1 MAMDRQEA
9 ERIYDAGKEVV
20 IETLLAMDARI
31 RELEKL
37 EQRVLEL
44 ERIIAALTRN
54 SSNSS
59 RPPSSDL
66 PGTKKTK
73 RIRPANRK
81 QGGQPGHKGKKR
93 DLLPP
98 EEMDRIHNLF
108 PERCECCQLPFPSAL
123 LIPSLQPTRHQV
135 FELPVVTPIKEEY
148 RCHTLLCQCGHRT
161 AASLP
166 RHIAQSNFGPRVHAA
181 IAYLAS
187 VHRGSRRGIAEI
199 MGNFF
204 NIDISTGA
212 ICNAAERVSEACVPV
227 VNVIKRYTA
236 KALTLNI
243 DETGWKSKGDRR
255 YLWTFVSPLAVLF
268 VIAASRGAK
277 VLTEVLGDTFAGII
291 TSDDYSA
298 YNSYH
303 KHGLRQLCWAHIIRK
318 FKGLKDGRSSPDAYL
333 FSKNMLKEIGTIFT
347 YWHAYPDSGC
357 SRSQLWLAT
366 ALIRGRIKRYCNH
379 YLDSNDP
386 LVRTRAKRTLQNWD
400 YLFTFLAH
408 EGVEPTNNAAE
419 RAIRPAVQWRKICF
433 GSQSA
438 TGERFTERL
447 LTVVRTCQ
455 MHGVNSFEFLAKVM
469 SDTSSGKPPIPS
481 LPFLLPN

>member
-1 MAMDRQEA
+1 MDRQEA
-9 ERIYDAGKEVV
+9 ERIYEADKEVV
-20 IETLLAMDARI
+20 IETLLAMAARI
-31 RELEKL
+31 NGL
-37 EQRVLEL
+37 EQRILDL
-44 ERIIAALTRN
+44 ERVVSALTRN

-66 PGTKKTK
+66 PGAKKAK
-73 RIRPANRK
+73 RVRPGNRK

-93 DLLPP
+93 ELLPP
-98 EEMDRIHNLF
+98 EEMDRIHDIF
-108 PERCECCQLPFPSAL
+108 PERCEYCRLHFPPTL
-123 LIPSLQPTRHQV
+123 QIPSQQPVRHQV

-166 RHIAQSNFGPRVHAA
+166 SHIAQSNFGPRVHAA
-181 IAYLAS
+181 IAYLAAA
-187 VHRGSRRGIAEI
+187 HRGSRRGIAEV
-199 MGNFF
+199 MDNFF

-236 KALTLNI
+236 NALPLNI

-255 YLWTFVSPLAVLF
+255 YLWTFVSPYTVLF

-277 VLTEVLGDTFAGII
+277 VLKEVLGDTFAGII
-291 TSDDYSA
+291 TSDDHSA

-303 KHGLRQLCWAHIIRK
+303 KHGLRQLCWSHIIRK

-347 YWHAYPDSGC
+347 YWHAFPDSGC
-357 SRSQLWLAT
+357 SRKQLCLAT
-366 ALIRGRIKRYCNH
+366 ALIRGRMKRYCNH
-379 YLDSNDP
+379 YQDSKDP
-386 LVRTRAKRTLQNWD
+386 LVRTRAKRTLRNWD

-433 GSQSA
+433 GSQSVI
-438 TGERFTERL
+438 GERFTERL

-455 MHGVNSFEFLAKVM
+455 MHGVNSFEFLAKIM
-469 SDTSSGKPPIPS
+469 NPTYSEQRSTPS
-481 LPFLLPN
+481 LPFSLAN

>member
-1 MAMDRQEA
+1 MDRQEA

-20 IETLLAMDARI
+20 VETLLAMDARI
-31 RELEKL
+31 REIE
-37 EQRVLEL
+37 RV
-44 ERIIAALTRN
+44 ITALTRN

-59 RPPSSDL
+59 RPPSSDP
-66 PGTKKTK
+66 PGTKKNK
-73 RIRPANRK
+73 SLARPGKRK

-93 DLLPP
+93 ELLPP
-98 EEMDRIHNLF
+98 EEMDRIHDLF
-108 PERCECCQLPFPSAL
+108 PQRCEHCQLPFSTGL
-123 LIPSLQPTRHQV
+123 LIPSPQPLRHQV
-135 FELPVVTPIKEEY
+135 FDLPVVTPVKEEY

-166 RHIAQSNFGPRVHAA
+166 SHIAKSNFGPRVHAA

-212 ICNAAERVSEACVPV
+212 ICNATERVSEACVPV
-227 VNVIKRYTA
+227 VRVIKRYTA
-236 KALTLNI
+236 SALTLNI

-268 VIAASRGAK
+268 VIAASRGTK
-277 VLTEVLGDTFAGII
+277 VLKEVLGDTFDGII
-291 TSDDYSA
+291 TSDDHSA
-298 YNSYH
+298 YASYH

-333 FSKNMLKEIGTIFT
+333 FAKNMLKEIGTIFT
-347 YWHAYPDSGC
+347 IWHAFPDSGC
-357 SRSQLWLAT
+357 SREQLWLAT
-366 ALIRGRIKRYCNH
+366 ALIRGRMKRYCNH
-379 YLDSNDP
+379 YRQSDDP
-386 LVRTRAKRTLQNWD
+386 LVRTRTKRMLQNWD
-400 YLFTFLAH
+400 HLFTFLAH
-408 EGVEPTNNAAE
+408 EGVEPTNNIAE

-433 GSQSA
+433 GSQSTA
-438 TGERFTERL
+438 GERFTERL

-455 MHGVNSFEFLAKVM
+455 MHGANPFEFLVKLM
-469 SDTSSGKPPIPS
+469 SATPSSQQSFPS
-481 LPFLLPN
+481 LPLPLN